1 MKPVSTFV
9 MIMVSIL
16 GLGSSITSAQTYPDK
31 TIRFIVPFSVGGGA
45 NIIARIVAQKMS
57 DDFRQQIIVDNR
69 GGSGGII
76 GTKMAV
82 EAEPDG
88 YTIVLGLPA
97 TITVAPSLFKKL
109 PYDPIKDLVPV
120 GLVGTSAYIL
130 SVHPSLPVKS
140 VKDLIRLAKMR
151 PGEINY
157 ASSAVGAGNHLAAE
171 LFKSLTKTN
180 MVHIPYKGGGAA
192 LVAVLSGE
200 AQVIF
205 GSKLTVIRQIRA
217 GRIRGLGVTS
227 ATRAPEMPNLPTI
240 AEAGVPGYEVD
251 VWFGVFVPK
260 GTPPGIIMALN
271 KEIVKVMNDGDIK
284 TKLANRGFE
293 VRTSTPAR
301 FAEMIQTEAVKW
313 AKVVKESGAKVD

>member
-1 MKPVSTFV
+1 MKIVSKLCLATVLAF
-9 MIMVSIL
+9 
-16 GLGSSITSAQTYPDK
+16 GLGSGVSLAQTYPAHP
-31 TIRFIVPFSVGGGA
+31 IRFIVPFSVGGGA
-45 NIIARIVAQKMS
+45 NIIARIIARKMS
-57 DDFRQQIIVDNR
+57 ADFRQQVIVENR
-69 GGSGGII
+69 GGSGGIV

-88 YTIVLGLPA
+88 YTIALGLPA

-109 PYDPIKDLVPV
+109 PYDPINDLVPV
-120 GLVGTSAYIL
+120 GMVGTSAYIL

-140 VKDLIRLAKMR
+140 VKDLIRLAKAR

-171 LFKSLTKTN
+171 LFKSMTKTN

-205 GSKLTVIRQIRA
+205 GSKLTVIPQIRA

-227 ATRAPEMPNLPTI
+227 ASRAPEMPQLPTI

-251 VWFGVFVPK
+251 VWMGVFVPK
-260 GTPPGIIMALN
+260 RTPRRIIAFLN
-271 KEIVKVMNDGDIK
+271 KEIVNIMNDAD
-284 TKLANRGFE
+284 TKKQLAHRGFQ
-293 VRTSTPAR
+293 VRTTTPEG
-301 FAEMIQTEAVKW
+301 FAKLIQSEAVKW

>member
-1 MKPVSTFV
+1 MKSISTFAV
-9 MIMVSIL
+9 VVVSMI
-16 GLGSSITSAQTYPDK
+16 GLGGNATLAQSYPDK
-31 TIRFIVPFSVGGGA
+31 PIRFIVPFSVGGGA
-45 NIIARIVAQKMS
+45 NIIARIIAQKMS
-57 DDFRQQIIVDNR
+57 DDFRQQVVVDNR

-88 YTIVLGLPA
+88 YSIALGLPA

-120 GLVGTSAYIL
+120 GMVGTSAYIL
-130 SVHPSLPVKS
+130 SVHPSMPVKT
-140 VKDLIRLAKMR
+140 VKDLIWLAKAR

-200 AQVIF
+200 VQVIF
-205 GSKLTVIRQIRA
+205 GSKLTVIRQIKA
-217 GRIRGLGVTS
+217 GKIRGLGVTS
-227 ATRAPEMPNLPTI
+227 ASRAPEMPNLPTI

-260 GTPPGIIMALN
+260 GTPQGIITTLN
-271 KEIVKVMNDGDIK
+271 REIVKIMNDDDIR

-293 VRTSTPAR
+293 VRTSTPES
-301 FAEMIQTEAVKW
+301 FAKMIQSEAVKW
-313 AKVVKESGAKVD
+313 AQVVKESGAKVD